1 MRCWN
6 GVNGSFSRITN
17 GLASCDLVLLV
28 DAKVGIC
35 DRKVGI
41 FDLEVDD
48 DVELEELE
56 VGNGPIVLVTHCYR

>member
-6 GVNGSFSRITN
+6 GVNGSFSRITD

-35 DRKVGI
+35 DRNIGI

-48 DVELEELE
+48 DVELE
-56 VGNGPIVLVTHCYR
+56 

>member
-1 MRCWN
+1 MT
-6 GVNGSFSRITN
+6 GSFSMITD
-17 GLASCDLVLLV
+17 GLASCDLVRLV

-35 DRKVGI
+35 DRNVGI

-56 VGNGPIVLVTHCYR
+56 VGNGRSSWSLIAIDKSGL

>member
-6 GVNGSFSRITN
+6 GVNGSFSMITD
-17 GLASCDLVLLV
+17 GLASCDLVRLV

-35 DRKVGI
+35 DRKAGI

-48 DVELEELE
+48 DVELE
-56 VGNGPIVLVTHCYR
+56 